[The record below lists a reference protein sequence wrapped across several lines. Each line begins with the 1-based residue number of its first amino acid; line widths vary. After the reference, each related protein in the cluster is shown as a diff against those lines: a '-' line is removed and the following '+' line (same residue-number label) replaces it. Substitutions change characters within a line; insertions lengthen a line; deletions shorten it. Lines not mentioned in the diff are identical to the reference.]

1 MKNLNF
7 LKLFLATIF
16 VTTTAL
22 FTGCVDDNDDT
33 EAPRLEISPK
43 TLVFNDE
50 GFPVDGSQD
59 YFEISA
65 NRKWTATVVD
75 DKTWVTL
82 SKMEGNGSDKVQ
94 VSIPEGITDEATV
107 MIQISNKVG
116 VLLTEKVTIRSGNV
130 VPKVVIYNET
140 FGTMDASSNPA
151 VTNYVGWDTT
161 GEGQQMLHTQ
171 ERELQFAIQV
181 KVVQKLLTKAL
192 DQTLYSS
199 HKQVYS
205 KLTK

>member
-22 FTGCVDDNDDT
+22 FAGCVDDNDDT

-65 NRKWTATVVD
+65 NRKMTR
-75 DKTWVTL
+75 L
-82 SKMEGNGSDKVQ
+82 GSLFQRWKEMVQ
-94 VSIPEGITDEATV
+94 IKFKSAF
-107 MIQISNKVG
+107 
-116 VLLTEKVTIRSGNV
+116 R
-130 VPKVVIYNET
+130 
-140 FGTMDASSNPA
+140 
-151 VTNYVGWDTT
+151 
-161 GEGQQMLHTQ
+161 
-171 ERELQFAIQV
+171 
-181 KVVQKLLTKAL
+181 KAL
-192 DQTLYSS
+192 QM
-199 HKQVYS
+199 KPR
-205 KLTK
+205 

>member
-22 FTGCVDDNDDT
+22 FAGCVDDNDDT

-116 VLLTEKVTIRSGNV
+116 VLLTEKVTIGIQRE
-130 VPKVVIYNET
+130 KV
-140 FGTMDASSNPA
+140 
-151 VTNYVGWDTT
+151 
-161 GEGQQMLHTQ
+161 QQMLHTQ

>member
-22 FTGCVDDNDDT
+22 FAGCVDDNDDT

-50 GFPVDGSQD
+50 GSPVDGSQD

-161 GEGQQMLHTQ
+161 GEMLHTQ

>member
-107 MIQISNKVG
+107 MIQISNK
-116 VLLTEKVTIRSGNV
+116 EEF
-130 VPKVVIYNET
+130 Y
-140 FGTMDASSNPA
+140 
-151 VTNYVGWDTT
+151 
-161 GEGQQMLHTQ
+161 
-171 ERELQFAIQV
+171 
-181 KVVQKLLTKAL
+181 
-192 DQTLYSS
+192 
-199 HKQVYS
+199 
-205 KLTK
+205 